1 MRKEECEYIKKCVYQ
16 NIAVVYYGRVAL
28 SQVYHLFSDYGSL
41 EDLEK
46 CLDSFVKEGIAEK
59 LNEGGA
65 KIYVFK
71 EIAAKFEKKWKDQL
85 ENLVTQKNII
95 LREKSKKDNELKVL
109 NELYNL
115 WYDGWEKVENQSLK
129 SGIKNYISIFW
140 QSTIKEYVKTLQEL
154 ENKLSLVENDIIKLK
169 NMLEIGG

>member
-41 EDLEK
+41 EDIEK

-59 LNEGGA
+59 LEG

-71 EIAAKFEKKWKDQL
+71 DIAARFEKKWKDQL
-85 ENLVTQKNII
+85 QNLETQKNII
-95 LREKSKKDNELKVL
+95 LSEIDKKENELKIL

-115 WYDGWEKVENQSLK
+115 WYNGWEKVEDQSLK

-140 QSTIKEYVKTLQEL
+140 QSTIKEYAKTLQEL
-154 ENKLSLVENDIIKLK
+154 KNDLSSVEENITKLK
-169 NMLEIGG
+169 NMLETGG

>member
-59 LNEGGA
+59 LDEG

-71 EIAAKFEKKWKDQL
+71 DIATKFEKKWKDQL
-85 ENLVTQKNII
+85 EELVKQKDMI
-95 LREKSKKDNELKVL
+95 LSETSKKKDELKVL

-115 WYDGWEKVENQSLK
+115 WYEGWEKVENQSLK
-129 SGIKNYISIFW
+129 SGIKNYISMFW

-154 ENKLSLVENDIIKLK
+154 ENKLSSVESGITKLR
-169 NMLEIGG
+169 NRLEIGG

>member
-1 MRKEECEYIKKCVYQ
+1 MRKEDWEYIKKCVYQ
-16 NIAVVYYGRVAL
+16 NIAVAYCGRVTL
-28 SQVYHLFSDYGSL
+28 SQVYRLFSDYGSL

-59 LNEGGA
+59 LDEG

-71 EIAAKFEKKWKDQL
+71 DIATKFEKKWKDQL
-85 ENLVTQKNII
+85 EELVKQKDMI
-95 LREKSKKDNELKVL
+95 LSETSKKKDELKVL

-115 WYDGWEKVENQSLK
+115 WYEGWEKVENQSLK
-129 SGIKNYISIFW
+129 SGIKNYISMFW

-154 ENKLSLVENDIIKLK
+154 ENKLSSVESGITKLR
-169 NMLEIGG
+169 NRLEIGG